1 MEENTNRGVFALNGV
16 TGMLIATVLLL
27 SILAGLTCW
36 GISAQQGVMQ
46 KPYTFK
52 DAEKV
57 KEFGSNP
64 KQHIIINDL
73 AASQDAETQAKDAE

>member
-46 KPYTFK
+46 KPYTLENA
-52 DAEKV
+52 DKV
-57 KEFGSNP
+57 KEFGSKRNT
-64 KQHIIINDL
+64 HIKINEL
-73 AASQDAETQAKDAE
+73 TAKDENNE